1 MVRRLPALLLGSL
14 LVLTAPEM
22 LTAPKVWAKTEAGDL
37 LWEDQVDFAGGAD
50 AALAVAASDGR
61 VVAVGS
67 AQNTAANTDFV
78 VRAYDAKT
86 GALLWKDQV
95 NAGGANDAASAVVIE
110 GDTVVVGGTSQP
122 ATGGPRLILRA
133 YAAKTGK
140 LLWEDR
146 SALQTF
152 NGLASVGSRVLITG
166 TTATTT
172 GTTRLFVRGYVT
184 KTGVIAWQDRPAPP
198 LGYDNFIGA
207 PRGLVVNGHNA
218 YVTGTVA
225 GPGATTS
232 CHVRS
237 YDAPDGHLSW
247 ATVHVSPCRAFAIA
261 ADGKRVIVAGQG
273 SFALDDLHVQAYDAD
288 NGGFLWEMLSGV
300 GTGFSN
306 AVVAAD
312 LEHRLTFV
320 AGWIRWVPGSFNQE
334 AFLVRAYDS
343 ATGVLRWEDQY
354 PGIDPFVH
362 RCLCHARDLV
372 TQGNRVFAVGIG
384 AFNAGPLGTWVVR
397 SYTARD
403 GDLLWNDEFQPVGG
417 VGTTPFGAAGGL
429 AVAVDGG
436 RAFVAG
442 AGLNAAGNADFTLRA
457 YDAK

>member
-1 MVRRLPALLLGSL
+1 MTRRLPALLLGSL
-14 LVLTAPEM
+14 LLLTAPE
-22 LTAPKVWAKTEAGDL
+22 AWAKTEAGDL
-37 LWEDQVDFAGGAD
+37 LWQDQVDFAGGAD
-50 AALAVAASDGR
+50 AALAVAAAGER

-67 AQNTAANTDFV
+67 AQNAAGNTDFV

-110 GDTVVVGGTSQP
+110 GDVVVVGGTSQP
-122 ATGGPRLILRA
+122 VTGSPRLILRA
-133 YAAKTGK
+133 YAVKNGK
-140 LLWEDR
+140 LAWEDR
-146 SALQTF
+146 SALQSF

-172 GTTRLFVRGYVT
+172 GATRLFVRGYVT

-198 LGYDNFIGA
+198 VGYDNVVGA
-207 PRGLVVNGHNA
+207 PRGLVVSGHNA
-218 YVTGTVA
+218 YVTGTVT

-237 YDAPDGHLSW
+237 YDAPDGDLNW
-247 ATVHVSPCRAFAIA
+247 ATVHVSPCRALAIA
-261 ADGKRVIVAGQG
+261 ADGRRVIVAGQG
-273 SFALDDLHVQAYDAD
+273 SIALDDLHVQAYDAD
-288 NGGFLWEMLSGV
+288 NGGFLWEMRSGV
-300 GTGFSN
+300 GTGFAN
-306 AVVAAD
+306 AVIAAD

-334 AFLVRAYDS
+334 AFLVQAYDS
-343 ATGVLRWEDQY
+343 ATGILRWEDQF
-354 PGIDPFVH
+354 PGSNPFVQ

-372 TQGNRVFAVGIG
+372 TQNHRVFAVGIG

-397 SYTARD
+397 SYDARN
-403 GDLLWNDEFQPVGG
+403 GDILFDDEFQPVGG
-417 VGTTPFGAAGGL
+417 VGSSPFGMTGGL

-442 AGLNAAGNADFTLRA
+442 AGLNAAGNSDFTLRV